1 MIIVNSSSYVTYSSS
16 LTCRYVTVNTYRRYP
31 EAEREWRRYATS
43 DATHSVHQTAIR
55 TAGARVVVDGAASM
69 QTPEMKWWPAGVF
82 SSATSYQHGT
92 APVQY
97 LTRRGPVLFA
107 AQWRGKSASAKP
119 TIILYR
125 TGFRLFVSERTVVP
139 AEPPFTARKFA
150 SQSVELASA
159 LWTWRWC
166 CSVVAVEYRYCST
179 PCAFSLLYCLVASS
193 LHIALSLLLSSQSQ

>member
-1 MIIVNSSSYVTYSSS
+1 
-16 LTCRYVTVNTYRRYP
+16 
-31 EAEREWRRYATS
+31 
-43 DATHSVHQTAIR
+43 
-55 TAGARVVVDGAASM
+55 M

-92 APVQY
+92 APAVQY

-150 SQSVELASA
+150 SQSSLRVRYGLGNGVVVLWPWNTGTVHHVHSLYSIVLLRVVFTLLFCFFFLLNPNILFSVSLFLLASFGC
-159 LWTWRWC
+159 TTYHNC
-166 CSVVAVEYRYCST
+166 FF
-179 PCAFSLLYCLVASS
+179 P
-193 LHIALSLLLSSQSQ
+193 I